1 MSTGLRNRR
10 AQTLQVGK
18 RVFAAG
24 LFWQPLRGG
33 KLTKKDAAQFASDH
47 GMHFVG
53 YHHARGQVQAGF
65 ATSGPANLT
74 KAYSLAATLTEAFG
88 SSWIAVFVLPSGQAV
103 MAAAHDGTI
112 LAGTDLMGPIDQV
125 RALFAETTE
134 ILYGADQQ
142 WGRIIA
148 PADWCPGAEPLEL
161 EAVLGSTKPPARS
174 RMKPVKFTLT
184 RRHVIAVACG
194 LAVVSGAGVATK
206 VYVDAAREAERLARI
221 EKARLLQ
228 EEREQAEINRR
239 IVNGPWTELP
249 PAQVMIKMC
258 SEGWSQVPLSIEG
271 WVFDRG
277 QCAVNSLTAV
287 YRRKGASTVGVF
299 SAAVE
304 PRFGDPMVSENGE
317 VAAITFSAGMPL
329 ADEGVL
335 PSIRRQTL
343 DLLTH
348 MQLQGLHVSLGEVR
362 KGGVEK
368 GDSNQVP
375 AWHAHSFDITT
386 QVPPDSMFNGL
397 SLSGLRIK
405 TIDLQLDHGTS
416 QMTWAVSGD
425 IYGK

>member
-10 AQTLQVGK
+10 AQTLQAGK

-47 GMHFVG
+47 GMHFVC

-74 KAYSLAATLTEAFG
+74 KAHSLAATLTAALEG
-88 SSWIAVFVLPSGQAV
+88 SWIAVFVLPSGQAV
-103 MAAAHDGTI
+103 MAAAHDGAI
-112 LAGTDLMGPIDQV
+112 IAGSDVMGPVEQI
-125 RALFAETTE
+125 RPKFTETTE
-134 ILYGADQQ
+134 IVHGAGQE

-148 PADWCPGAEPLEL
+148 PADWCPGAEPLDIET
-161 EAVLGSTKPPARS
+161 VLDSVKPPAKS
-174 RMKPVKFTLT
+174 RMRPVKFTLT
-184 RRHVIAVACG
+184 RRHVIAGAC
-194 LAVVSGAGVATK
+194 LATLVGAAAIGTK
-206 VYVDAAREAERLARI
+206 LYVEHAREVERLARI

-249 PAQVMIKMC
+249 PAQHMIQMC
-258 SEGWSQVPLSIEG
+258 SEGWAQVPLSIEG

-287 YRRKGASTVGVF
+287 YRRKGAATVGAF

-304 PRFGDPMVSENGE
+304 PRFGDPLVSENGE
-317 VAAITFSAGMPL
+317 VAAITFTAAMQTV
-329 ADEGVL
+329 DEGEL

-348 MQLQGLHVSLGEVR
+348 MQQQDLHVALGEVR

-368 GDSNQVP
+368 GDSNQVA
-375 AWHAHSFDITT
+375 AWHAHSFAITT
-386 QVPPDSMFNGL
+386 QVPPDSMFDGL
-397 SLSGLRIK
+397 AMAGLRIS
-405 TIDLQLDHGTS
+405 TIDLQLDHETS